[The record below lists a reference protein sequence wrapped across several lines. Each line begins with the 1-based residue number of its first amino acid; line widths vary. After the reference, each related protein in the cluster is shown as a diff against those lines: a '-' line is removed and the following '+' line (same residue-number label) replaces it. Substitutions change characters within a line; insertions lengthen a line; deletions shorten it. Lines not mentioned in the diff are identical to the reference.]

1 MSINVNFNLRNP
13 ESEKETPINIV
24 IRYSGRQI
32 VHSSGEKINPKFWE
46 TDSAKGKYY
55 QRSKRGYAGY
65 SDLNSRLDNIKTKVV
80 KVYHKFIDIN
90 NRVPNAKEFKTEISK
105 ELGQQC
111 IEDKTEINLVDF
123 FETYFSELTTQT
135 NDRTGK
141 FISINTIKQYK
152 TTLKHLKAFQKVY
165 SRKINWS
172 TLDAIFYKDFNNY
185 FFEKRLKVNTVGK
198 QWKNINAV
206 IGQAELHKIIPINS
220 IIRFKVKHEEVDS
233 LYLEKAELEE
243 WKKLDLSK
251 SPKLEKVRDLFVIAC
266 HTGSR
271 FSDIHKFTLEN
282 IQIIDGFE
290 FFNII
295 QQKTQ
300 QKVIIPVHP
309 FVKEILNVYREKS
322 LKVPSYQKMNDYL
335 KEIAEKIDLMHRPF
349 IKKYTQN
356 NQIVEVQEKRYDMV
370 TTHTARRTFATHE
383 VLNGTSIYLIMAI
396 TGHRTEKDFW
406 KYVKLDN
413 PAKGL
418 QLLQSWKRELG
429 IDKVA

>member
-1 MSINVNFNLRNP
+1 MIVNVNFNLRNP
-13 ESEKETPINIV
+13 DSDKETPINIV
-24 IRYSGRQI
+24 VRYNNMQV

-46 TDSAKGKYY
+46 TDSMKGKYY
-55 QRSKRGYAGY
+55 QRAKRGYTGY
-65 SDLNSRLDNIKTKVV
+65 SDLNSRLDNIKIKVV
-80 KVYHKFIDIN
+80 KVYHKLIDAN
-90 NRVPNAKEFKTEISK
+90 NRIPNPKELKAEISK
-105 ELGQQC
+105 ELGQIC
-111 IEDKTEINLVDF
+111 IEDKTEVSLIDF
-123 FETYFSELTTQT
+123 FEIYFSELTTRT

-165 SRKINWS
+165 SRKVNWG
-172 TLDAIFYKDFNNY
+172 TLDAIFYKDLNNY

-220 IIRFKVKHEEVDS
+220 IVRFKVKHEDVDS

-251 SPKLEKVRDLFVIAC
+251 NPKLERVRDLFVIAC

-282 IQIIDGFE
+282 IQTIDGVD

-309 FVKEILNVYREKS
+309 FVKEILNAYKDKS

-335 KEIAEKIDLMHRPF
+335 KEIAKKIDLMHRPF
-349 IKKYTQN
+349 IKKYTQS
-356 NQIVEVQEKRYDMV
+356 NQTVEMQEKRYSMV

-396 TGHRTEKDFW
+396 TGHKTEKDFW
-406 KYVKLDN
+406 KYVKMDSQ
-413 PAKGL
+413 AKGL
-418 QLLQSWKRELG
+418 QLLELWKQKLEL
-429 IDKVA
+429 DKVA